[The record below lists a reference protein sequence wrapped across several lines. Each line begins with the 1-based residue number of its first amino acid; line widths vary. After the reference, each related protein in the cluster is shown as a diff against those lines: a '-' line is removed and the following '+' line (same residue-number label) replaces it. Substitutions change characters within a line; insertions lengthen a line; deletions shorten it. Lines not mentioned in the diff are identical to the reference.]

1 MLILYFDCHY
11 DIRKVGMA
19 YSVISRNAVTC
30 NRCPM
35 KTGFMPYKQAFYIS
49 VYGI

>member
-19 YSVISRNAVTC
+19 YSVISRNAIQ
-30 NRCPM
+30 
-35 KTGFMPYKQAFYIS
+35 G
-49 VYGI
+49 G